1 MNDPFQQIVGEHL
14 SAVTFV
20 QDYLQLQFDGPT
32 LNALTAV
39 AVSSPAGH
47 ARSGDDQFRNLL
59 CSCITKQVLSVE
71 VREHDAL
78 HIRLADGSSISV
90 SLRDEDY
97 RCPEAVTFHST
108 KDEIVVI

>member
-1 MNDPFQQIVGEHL
+1 MNGPLNQIVGEQL

-32 LNALTAV
+32 LNALTVVAV
-39 AVSSPAGH
+39 ATPTGS

-59 CSCITKQVLSVE
+59 CSCITKKVLGVE
-71 VREHDAL
+71 ITEHEAL
-78 HIRLADGSSISV
+78 QIRLADGFSVSV

-97 RCPEAVTFHST
+97 RCAEAVSFHGT
-108 KDEIVVI
+108 KNELVVI

>member
-1 MNDPFQQIVGEHL
+1 VSDPFQQIVGEHL

-39 AVSSPAGH
+39 TVTSPDEH
-47 ARSGDDQFRNLL
+47 AKSGDDQFRNLL
-59 CSCITKQVLSVE
+59 CSCITKQVLGVE
-71 VREHDAL
+71 VREREAL
-78 HIRLADGSSISV
+78 HIRLADGFSVSV

-97 RCPEAVTFHST
+97 RCPEAVTFHGT